1 MKTLRLYE
9 DVVFPDYSDTP
20 IKVKMD
26 TGAASG
32 AIHAEDIQIVK
43 KDDGYYLSY
52 RPFGLEEVV
61 AEKDC
66 YRAVRVK
73 SSNGQKEQR
82 FTVLTDIIIGGEKHK
97 IRISLRDRS
106 EMKTEAII
114 GSRFLRNKFIIDPR

>member
-9 DVVFPDYSDTP
+9 DVIFPDFSNTA
-20 IKVKMD
+20 IRVKMD

-32 AIHAEDIQIVK
+32 AIHAEDIQLVH
-43 KDDGYYLSY
+43 KDDGYYLSF
-52 RPFGLEEVV
+52 RPFGLDTVV
-61 AEKDC
+61 EKDC
-66 YRAVRVK
+66 YRALRVK
-73 SSNGQKEQR
+73 SSNGLKEQR
-82 FTVLTDIIIGGEKHK
+82 FTILTDIIIGDEKHK